1 MTGWQ
6 TNDESERFRRMLSW
20 PNEVLSQNFLE
31 GLRKTMKTLRM
42 AGIPAKIITKHILN
56 ISLDHCW

>member
-6 TNDESERFRRMLSW
+6 ANDELERFRRMQSW

-31 GLRKTMKTLRM
+31 GLRKAVKTLSQD
-42 AGIPAKIITKHILN
+42 GWCP
-56 ISLDHCW
+56 S